1 MKLQARLVLAGWLL
15 CVAAM
20 GCQAA
25 VMDDVDVS
33 VAPYEVTDLAGR
45 TITIDKIPQRIILGE
60 SRYLAALSILDKE
73 DPLKRI
79 VGMLSDLKGID
90 FGTYHQ
96 YLQRFPRIEDIN
108 TVGHTSGDSFSVEQ
122 ALTLNADLA
131 IFGVSGHGPNARQE
145 RLVSQLEQAGIR
157 VVFVDF
163 RNAPLVNTPK
173 SIALLGKVLGR
184 EAQSQAFL
192 DFYQQQL
199 TVVTQRLAKVVNI
212 GKSPQVFLHSRV
224 GVQDL
229 CCETMVRGMMAS
241 FVEKAGGENVA
252 LDLLPGAAGII
263 NLEFLL
269 DRQPDLYI
277 ATGVGSKNMQTGDSD
292 TPPYIIL
299 GAGVDEEK
307 AQRSL
312 VYAIHQTG
320 VTHLE
325 AVQNQRAYAIW
336 HHFYNSPLNV
346 VAVQVFAKWF
356 YPELFADLDPRKT
369 LEDLFA
375 EFQAVPLDGTYWIK
389 LNAEGDAE

>member
-1 MKLQARLVLAGWLL
+1 MILQVRLVLAGWLL
-15 CVAAM
+15 LVAAM

-25 VMDDVDVS
+25 GEKDMGVHVD
-33 VAPYEVTDLAGR
+33 PYEVTDLAGR
-45 TITIDKIPQRIILGE
+45 TLTIDKIPQRIILGE
-60 SRYLAALSILDKE
+60 SRYLAALSILDRE
-73 DPLKRI
+73 DPVQRI

-90 FGTYHQ
+90 FGTYRQ
-96 YLQRFPRIEDIN
+96 YQQRFPHIEEIH

-145 RLVSQLEQAGIR
+145 RLVSQLEQAGVS

-163 RNAPLVNTPK
+163 RNSPLVNTPK
-173 SIALLGKVLGR
+173 SIALLGKILGK
-184 EAQSQAFL
+184 EVQSQEFL

-199 TVVTQRLAKVVNI
+199 AAVSQPLAAIVNAT
-212 GKSPQVFLHSRV
+212 KPPQVFLHSRV

-241 FVEKAGGENVA
+241 LVKEAGGSNIA

-269 DRQPDLYI
+269 DRQPDIYI
-277 ATGVGSKNMQTGDSD
+277 ATGVGSSNMQTGDND

-299 GAGVDEEK
+299 GAGVDEDK
-307 AQRSL
+307 AKRSL
-312 VYAIHQTG
+312 DYAINETG
-320 VTHLE
+320 VTHLK
-325 AVQNQRAYAIW
+325 AVQQKNAYAIW

-346 VAVQVFAKWF
+346 VAVQVFAKWM
-356 YPELFADLDPRKT
+356 YPDVFQDLDPRLT
-369 LEDLFA
+369 LETLFSR
-375 EFQAVPLDGTYWIK
+375 FQSVPLNGVYWIK
-389 LNAEGDAE
+389 LGAEGGAK